1 MAQKVA
7 DQFGSGQLSDQ
18 ERGLAEDICR
28 VMLTDAEVRVRAALS
43 EMLKNSKEL
52 PHDMA
57 VAMARDVDTV
67 ALPVLEFSE
76 VLNED
81 DLLAIVASDSEGKQ
95 VAIAH
100 RAVVAPK
107 LAEALVES
115 GSEVVVAEL
124 LANDGA
130 EIGETAYNT
139 VLEKYADS
147 DRIKEPMAL
156 RKTLPVGI
164 AERLVKVVSDRLQD
178 HICAHHELP
187 ADLAGDLIMR
197 SRERATMSLSG
208 EHTAQALVTSLVENG
223 RLTPSIVCRAVCM
236 GDLAFFE
243 SAISVLSSIPLE
255 NVRTLIHDRGQLGLA
270 ALYDR
275 TGLPKDLYPVIR
287 TAVDIGRETEY
298 DGDDDDRERYVKQM
312 IERVVTKFADPGMN
326 IDPDTLDYLLRR
338 VQESRSGSAEAV
350 A

>member
-1 MAQKVA
+1 MK
-7 DQFGSGQLSDQ
+7 
-18 ERGLAEDICR
+18 
-28 VMLTDAEVRVRAALS
+28 
-43 EMLKNSKEL
+43 KETR
-52 PHDMA
+52 A

-76 VLNED
+76 VLDES
-81 DLLAIVASDSEGKQ
+81 DLLAIVTLDSESKQ

-100 RAVVAPK
+100 RATIAPK
-107 LAEALVES
+107 LAEALVEN
-115 GSEVVVAEL
+115 GSEEVVAEL

-130 EIGETAYNT
+130 EIGEAAYST
-139 VLEKYADS
+139 VLKKYSDS

-156 RKTLPVGI
+156 RESLPVGI
-164 AERLVKVVSDRLQD
+164 AERLVKMVSDHLQD
-178 HICAHHELP
+178 HICTHHELP

-208 EHTAQALVTSLVENG
+208 TDTAHALVKSLVENG

-236 GDLAFFE
+236 GDSAFFE
-243 SAISVLSSIPLE
+243 SAISLLSSIPLE

-275 TGLPKDLYPVIR
+275 TGLPKELYPVIR
-287 TAVDIGRETEY
+287 TAVDIGRETGY

-312 IERVVTKFADPGMN
+312 IERVVTKFEDPGMN

-338 VQESRSGSAEAV
+338 VAVSSSAESEAV